1 MNNFMDNIY
10 SDFDFLQEEQV
21 KEKDDSL
28 NTENN
33 KAKLEKEIEKL
44 KEKQFTAAQ
53 FNQYKDELDEWLN
66 LMIEFGG
73 SDLHLRPEYKVS
85 ARLGSKDIESLYD
98 FAIDN
103 VENFLKDARLSLS
116 KIQSGEDSG
125 NKEKAIEKIKTK
137 IQSYE
142 NCYQRLDILKKYVDE
157 KKHIKDR
164 GWMLNLAKAMQPGD
178 FPKFI
183 EYKSL
188 DFSYDPYTN
197 NRNVFKYN
205 YTFRVNIFFTMEGAC
220 AVFRAIP
227 SDIKTIEDLNLPP
240 VIKSIVGGDKINNG
254 LILVTGPTGSG
265 KSTTLAAMVDHINK
279 HYKKH
284 IITIEDPIEFKY
296 KSNKCIINQRGV
308 GQDTLDF
315 KSALRA
321 ALREDPDIILIGE
334 MRDLETIEIALHA
347 AETGH
352 LVLSTL
358 HTIDA
363 QETVNRILGMFP
375 SADQNR
381 IRSSFAGALV
391 AIISQRLV
399 PKKNT
404 LNESIAAIEVMQN
417 NAAISTRILEGREN
431 EILDTMKS
439 YSESGM
445 QDFDSVLAKFYKEHK
460 ISKEAALSKATNSSN
475 LAKELGAIEL
485 TDSVLQSEADE
496 LVREKQRQEQLEN
509 EKLRIIQEEERK
521 RLEEIERANK
531 DKINAA
537 KKIRSFSV

>member
-1 MNNFMDNIY
+1 MNQSNNFIENGKV
-10 SDFDFLQEEQV
+10 EEQ
-21 KEKDDSL
+21 
-28 NTENN
+28 
-33 KAKLEKEIEKL
+33 KEIEQL
-44 KEKQFTAAQ
+44 KEERFTAVQ
-53 FNQYKDELDEWLN
+53 FDQYKDELDEWLN
-66 LMIEFGG
+66 IMIELGG
-73 SDLHLRPEYKVS
+73 SDLHLRPDFSIS
-85 ARLGSKDIESLYD
+85 ARLGSKNIEPLYQ
-98 FAIDN
+98 FAI
-103 VENFLKDARLSLS
+103 ENAEILHNKVSSELEKLEHSASNDEDKQKNINKLKFKANLLNNCID
-116 KIQSGEDSG
+116 KIPQL
-125 NKEKAIEKIKTK
+125 KEYIS
-137 IQSYE
+137 QD
-142 NCYQRLDILKKYVDE
+142 R
-157 KKHIKDR
+157 HIKDR
-164 GWMLNLAKAMQPGD
+164 IWMLNLAKAMQPGD
-178 FPKFI
+178 FGKLI
-183 EYKSL
+183 SNKSL
-188 DFSYDPYTN
+188 DFSYNPYTN
-197 NRNVFKYN
+197 NRDVFKYN

-227 SDIKTIEDLNLPP
+227 SDIKTIEELGLPP
-240 VIKSIVGGDKINNG
+240 IIRKIVGGDNINNG

-265 KSTTLAAMVDHINK
+265 KSTTLAAMVDYMNK
-279 HYKKH
+279 NYKKH

-296 KSNKCIINQRGV
+296 KSDKCIINQRGV

-375 SADQNR
+375 AGDQNR

-404 LNESIAAIEVMQN
+404 QNESIAAIEVMQN
-417 NAAISTRILEGREN
+417 NAAISTRIIECREM
-431 EILDTMKS
+431 EILDVMRS

-445 QDFDSVLAKFYKEHK
+445 QDFDSVLAKLYREHK
-460 ISKEAALSKATNSSN
+460 ISKEAALSKATNPSN
-475 LAKELGAIEL
+475 LGKKLGSIEL
-485 TDSVLQSEADE
+485 SDPILQAEADE
-496 LVREKQRQEQLEN
+496 LIREKQRQEQIEN
-509 EKLRIIQEEERK
+509 AKLRLIQEEER
-521 RLEEIERANK
+521 RRIEEIEKVNK

-537 KKIRSFSV
+537 KKIRSFSI